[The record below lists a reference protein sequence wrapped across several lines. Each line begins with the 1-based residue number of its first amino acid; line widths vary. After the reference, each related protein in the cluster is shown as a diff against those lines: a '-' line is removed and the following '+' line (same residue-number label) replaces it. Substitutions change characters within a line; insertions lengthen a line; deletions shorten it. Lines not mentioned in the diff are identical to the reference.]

1 MVADAMTLYKFM
13 VLYML
18 SRVSFPLTNS
28 QISQF
33 MLDKEYTNYFTLQEV
48 LSDLTEN
55 NFIQE
60 VTYRNATQYILTP
73 LGKETV
79 SYFPTV
85 ISDGIKHDI
94 DSFLKENK
102 YELKSEVGTT
112 AHYYR
117 SEHKD
122 YVVNCQ
128 VKEGDAPLIELKL
141 SVPSEEIADTMCSKW
156 KNASNDIYDYV
167 MHHLM

>member
-28 QISQF
+28 QISNF

-48 LSDLTEN
+48 LSDLSAN

-60 VTYRNATQYILTP
+60 VTYRNATQYILTDE
-73 LGKETV
+73 GKETI
-79 SYFPTV
+79 SYFPNV

-94 DSFLKENK
+94 DEFLKENQ

-117 SEHKD
+117 SDRND
-122 YVVNCQ
+122 YIVSFQ
-128 VKEGDAPLIELKL
+128 VKEGDSSLIDLKVT
-141 SVPSEEIADTMCSKW
+141 VPTEEIADTMCSKW
-156 KNASNDIYDYV
+156 KDNSQGIYEYI

>member
-1 MVADAMTLYKFM
+1 MITDPMTLYKFM

-28 QISQF
+28 QIAQF

-48 LSDLTEN
+48 LNDLSKD

-60 VTYRNATQYILTP
+60 VTYRNATQYLLTEEG
-73 LGKETV
+73 LETI

-85 ISDGIKHDI
+85 ISEAIKKDI
-94 DSFLKENK
+94 NEFLKENK
-102 YELKSEVGTT
+102 YELKNEVGTT

-117 SEHKD
+117 SENKD
-122 YVVNCQ
+122 YIVCCQ
-128 VKEGDAPLIELKL
+128 VKEGNNPLIELKV
-141 SVPSEEIADTMCSKW
+141 SVPVEEQADTMCSKW
-156 KNASNDIYDYV
+156 KDASEDIYSYII
-167 MHHLM
+167 HKLM